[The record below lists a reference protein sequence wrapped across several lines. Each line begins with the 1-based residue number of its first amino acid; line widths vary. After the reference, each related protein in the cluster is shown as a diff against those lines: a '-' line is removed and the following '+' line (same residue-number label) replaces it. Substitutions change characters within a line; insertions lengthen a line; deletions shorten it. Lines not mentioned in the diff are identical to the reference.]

1 MRAYARAFVVTG
13 LLALLAAAALHLVV
27 AVRGLGLWAPLVH
40 LMLFGWITG
49 LIVAVNYHTLPV
61 FSGRDFPTTR
71 LMWLHWA
78 TFSSGIT
85 LATFGIGAGS
95 AALEIGGLALE
106 LTGALLFVVSIGLLL
121 SRGRRHERR
130 PPVPPIAGQRQVDA
144 MGTRATGL
152 AGLALPSALA
162 LLLGV
167 RLGGIGNAWVL
178 AAEHLAALGWT
189 MLMIVG
195 VAYHVLPR
203 FSGRG
208 TRGPAW
214 ARAQV
219 GCHVVALA
227 LIVLGLGLGLP
238 KAFALGGLLMAL
250 ALALFAWT
258 VWPTLR
264 AVGARQA
271 APIHLTPKEHT
282 P

>member
-1 MRAYARAFVVTG
+1 MKGYARAFVATA
-13 LLALLAAAALHLVV
+13 LLALLAAAALHLLV
-27 AVRGLGLWAPLVH
+27 AARGLGLWAPLVH
-40 LMLFGWITG
+40 LTLFGWITG

-71 LMWLHWA
+71 LMSLHWA
-78 TFSSGIT
+78 TFSSGIVLST
-85 LATFGIGAGS
+85 VGIGAGPS
-95 AALEIGGLALE
+95 ALEIGGLVLE

-121 SRGRRHERR
+121 SKGQRHERR
-130 PPVPPIAGQRQVDA
+130 PPVPPIVGQRQVDA
-144 MGTRATGL
+144 VGTRATGI
-152 AGLALPSALA
+152 AGLALPIALA
-162 LLLGV
+162 LILGV
-167 RLGGIGNAWVL
+167 RLGSIGNAWVL
-178 AAEHLAALGWT
+178 AAEHLAALGWS

-219 GCHVVALA
+219 SCHVAALV
-227 LIVLGLGLGLP
+227 LIVLGLGLGAP

-258 VWPTLR
+258 VWPTLQ
-264 AVGARQA
+264 AVGTRQP